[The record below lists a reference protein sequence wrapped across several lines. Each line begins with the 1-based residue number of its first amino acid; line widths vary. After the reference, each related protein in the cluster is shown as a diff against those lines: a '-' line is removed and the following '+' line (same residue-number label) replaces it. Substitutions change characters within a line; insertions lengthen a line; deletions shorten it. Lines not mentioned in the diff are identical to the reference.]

1 VKRDLNAKLASGIG
15 RWVDGARRY
24 SGWVIAFCSAV
35 TLVAAFYAATE
46 LGVNSDNVQMVAE
59 DLPSRRNHEAFAR
72 LFPNLENALLVVID
86 AQTPELAREAAT
98 ALEERLKADPDYVE
112 DAYVPGGGR
121 FFETHGL
128 LYRSPDELD
137 IFADQMARMQPILA
151 TLEQDPS
158 IASLASLIE
167 AGLEGTAQA
176 EAPSVSSEDWAAILD
191 SVGNATLAVYSE
203 FPLALSWEQILL
215 QGSEVEVARRRI
227 LVVHPVLD
235 FESFLTAG
243 TIMDRIREQAAEL
256 GLDPPHGVE
265 IRITGNPALNYEEVL
280 GLAWDLGLGGAVCFL
295 FVGGV
300 IFRALRSLRLVV
312 AALATLVVG
321 LIWSAATAAVVVG
334 HLNLVSAAFGVLFI
348 GLGVDFAI
356 HLGMAYAAGI
366 REGHEHDQALRQAS
380 ESVGGSLLICTLTTA
395 IGFFVFAPTD
405 YLGVAELGL
414 IAGYGM
420 FIILFLTLTLFPALL
435 SRWLRIKAPEEI
447 AGELHFRSTWWRFSE
462 THPGLVLGV
471 AGAFFAGSL
480 LLAPKARFD
489 LNVIEMRDAT
499 TESVQTFNDLLAQ
512 SGPMSPW
519 FVNSVAPDFES
530 AKALAQKMEG
540 LPSVASTLTLTDYV
554 PEDQAEKLEILTDLG
569 YLMDAPP
576 QTPDP
581 KDSRDLES
589 QIAAL
594 RDLHTFLGA
603 SWIENDSG
611 SELVASVRVLR
622 DKLDVFLA
630 RIENDDDPRVALEKL
645 DELLLSGLPD
655 QVARL
660 EMAINTNGIRL
671 EELPEDLV
679 SRMISSDGQIRVQ
692 TFPREDLGNEE
703 AFVRFTEE
711 VQSVDPQAA
720 GVAINLVGF
729 GRATR
734 SSFEQALISAIVI
747 ITALLFALWRRVGPV
762 LLVISPLALSS
773 LLTVA
778 AMVLLGIPFNF
789 GNIIVIPL
797 LLGIGVD
804 SGVHL
809 VQRALQ
815 SGGRAGDLMDSTTA
829 RAVFYS
835 ALTTTVSFGT
845 LAFSSHRGMAS
856 LGVVLAIGMVA
867 TVIGNLIVLPALLSR
882 FGPRPIADEV

>member
-1 VKRDLNAKLASGIG
+1 MKRDLNARLASGIG

-35 TLVAAFYAATE
+35 TLVAGFYAATE

-98 ALEERLKADPDYVE
+98 TLEARLKADSDHVE

-167 AGLEGTAQA
+167 AGLEGTAEA
-176 EAPSVSSEDWAAILD
+176 EAQAPSVSSEDWATILD

-256 GLDPPHGVE
+256 GLDPSHGVE

-356 HLGMAYAAGI
+356 HLGMAYAARI
-366 REGHEHDQALRQAS
+366 REGHEHDQALRQAG

-435 SRWLRIKAPEEI
+435 SRWLRIKNAR
-447 AGELHFRSTWWRFSE
+447 GNRWGTSFSI
-462 THPGLVLGV
+462 
-471 AGAFFAGSL
+471 
-480 LLAPKARFD
+480 D
-489 LNVIEMRDAT
+489 
-499 TESVQTFNDLLAQ
+499 
-512 SGPMSPW
+512 
-519 FVNSVAPDFES
+519 
-530 AKALAQKMEG
+530 
-540 LPSVASTLTLTDYV
+540 
-554 PEDQAEKLEILTDLG
+554 
-569 YLMDAPP
+569 
-576 QTPDP
+576 
-581 KDSRDLES
+581 
-589 QIAAL
+589 
-594 RDLHTFLGA
+594 
-603 SWIENDSG
+603 
-611 SELVASVRVLR
+611 LVAIL
-622 DKLDVFLA
+622 
-630 RIENDDDPRVALEKL
+630 
-645 DELLLSGLPD
+645 
-655 QVARL
+655 
-660 EMAINTNGIRL
+660 
-671 EELPEDLV
+671 
-679 SRMISSDGQIRVQ
+679 
-692 TFPREDLGNEE
+692 
-703 AFVRFTEE
+703 
-711 VQSVDPQAA
+711 
-720 GVAINLVGF
+720 
-729 GRATR
+729 
-734 SSFEQALISAIVI
+734 
-747 ITALLFALWRRVGPV
+747 
-762 LLVISPLALSS
+762 
-773 LLTVA
+773 
-778 AMVLLGIPFNF
+778 
-789 GNIIVIPL
+789 
-797 LLGIGVD
+797 
-804 SGVHL
+804 
-809 VQRALQ
+809 
-815 SGGRAGDLMDSTTA
+815 
-829 RAVFYS
+829 
-835 ALTTTVSFGT
+835 
-845 LAFSSHRGMAS
+845 
-856 LGVVLAIGMVA
+856 
-867 TVIGNLIVLPALLSR
+867 
-882 FGPRPIADEV
+882 

>member
-1 VKRDLNAKLASGIG
+1 MTTEIESKLA
-15 RWVDGARRY
+15 RWVARWIDGARRR
-24 SGWVIAFCSAV
+24 SGWAIAFCAGV
-35 TLVAAFYAATE
+35 TLFAGFYAATE

-86 AQTPELAREAAT
+86 AQTPELAREAAN
-98 ALEERLKADPDYVE
+98 ALQGRLAKDSEFVE
-112 DAYVPGGGR
+112 DAYVPGGGE

-128 LYRSPDELD
+128 LYRSVDELD
-137 IFADQMARMQPILA
+137 VFADQMARMQPILA
-151 TLEQDPS
+151 ALEQDPS
-158 IASLASLIE
+158 IANLASLIE
-167 AGLEGTAQA
+167 MGLEESASADAG
-176 EAPSVSSEDWAAILD
+176 PEDWATILE
-191 SVGNATLAVYSE
+191 SVGNATVAVYSE
-203 FPLALSWEQILL
+203 FPLALSWEQLL
-215 QGSEVEVARRRI
+215 LRGSDVEVARRRI

-243 TIMDRIREQAAEL
+243 TVMERIREHAREL
-256 GLDPPHGVE
+256 GLDPARGVE
-265 IRITGNPALNYEEVL
+265 VRITGNPALNYEEVL
-280 GLAWDLGLGGAVCFL
+280 GLAWDLGLGGVVCFL
-295 FVGGV
+295 FVAGV
-300 IFRALRSLRLVV
+300 LTRALRSFKLVI
-312 AALATLVVG
+312 AALATLLVG
-321 LIWSAATAAVVVG
+321 LVWSAATAAAVVG

-356 HLGMAYAAGI
+356 HLGMAYAARI
-366 REGHEHDQALRQAS
+366 REGLGHDRALVEAGS
-380 ESVGGSLLICTLTTA
+380 SVGGSLLVCTLTTA

-420 FIILFLTLTLFPALL
+420 FIIFFLTLTLFPALL
-435 SRWLRIKAPEEI
+435 SRWLRVENADEI
-447 AGELHFRSTWWRFSE
+447 AGELHLRSTWWRFSE
-462 THPGLVLGV
+462 THPGGVLAVALVLFV
-471 AGAFFAGSL
+471 GSL
-480 LLAPKARFD
+480 SLLPRARFD

-512 SGPMSPW
+512 SGAMSPW
-519 FVNSVAPDFES
+519 FVNSVAPDLAGAE
-530 AKALAQKMEG
+530 ALAREMES
-540 LPSVASTLTLTDYV
+540 LDSVASTLTISDYV
-554 PEDQAEKLEILTDLG
+554 PDEQDEKIEILTDLG
-569 YLMDAPP
+569 YLMDVPPLAGGAPL
-576 QTPDP
+576 QA
-581 KDSRDLES
+581 DLES

-594 RDLHTFLGA
+594 RDLHAFLGA
-603 SWIENDSG
+603 DWIDGDSR
-611 SELVASVRVLR
+611 SELVGSVRVLR
-622 DKLDVFLA
+622 EKLEIFLLRLQA
-630 RIENDDDPRVALEKL
+630 EENPRVALKKL

-660 EMAINTNGIRL
+660 KTAIETEAIRR
-671 EELPEDLV
+671 EDLPGDLV
-679 SRMISSDGQIRVQ
+679 SRMIASDGQVRVQ
-692 TFPREDLGNEE
+692 TFPRHDLGNEA

-711 VQSVDPQAA
+711 VQSIDPLAA

-734 SSFEQALISAIVI
+734 SSFEQALLSAIAI

-762 LLVISPLALSS
+762 LLVLSPLALSS
-773 LLTVA
+773 LMTVA
-778 AMVLLGIPFNF
+778 AMVLLDIPFNF

-804 SGVHL
+804 SGIHL
-809 VQRALQ
+809 VHRAQQ
-815 SGGRAGDLMDSTTA
+815 SGGRAADLMDSTTA

-856 LGVVLAIGMVA
+856 LGVVLSIGMVA

-882 FGPRPIADEV
+882 FRIR

>member
-1 VKRDLNAKLASGIG
+1 MSQDRSAILAHWVG
-15 RWVDGARRY
+15 RWVDGVRRR
-24 SGWVIAFCSAV
+24 SGWAIALCAGI
-35 TLVAAFYAATE
+35 TLTAGFYAATE

-86 AQTPELAREAAT
+86 AQTPERAREAAV
-98 ALEERLKADPDYVE
+98 ALETRLRADPEYVE
-112 DAYVPGGGR
+112 DAYVPGGGE
-121 FFETHGL
+121 FFEANGL
-128 LYRSPDELD
+128 LYRGTDDLD

-151 TLEQDPS
+151 ALEQDPS
-158 IASLASLIE
+158 IANLASLIE
-167 AGLEGTAQA
+167 AGLE
-176 EAPSVSSEDWAAILD
+176 EASEPGANAAVGPQDWSTILD

-203 FPLALSWEQILL
+203 FPLALSWEQLL
-215 QGSEVEVARRRI
+215 LEGSEVEVSRRRV

-243 TIMDRIREQAAEL
+243 RIMDRIREHATDL
-256 GLDPPHGVE
+256 GLNPARGVE

-280 GLAWDLGLGGAVCFL
+280 GLAWDLGLGGVVCFF
-295 FVGGV
+295 FVAGV
-300 IFRALRSLRLVV
+300 LSRALRSFRLVV
-312 AALATLVVG
+312 AALTTLLVG
-321 LIWSAATAAVVVG
+321 LIWSAAVAAVVVG

-356 HLGMAYAAGI
+356 HLGMAYAARI
-366 REGHEHDQALRQAS
+366 REGLEHDRALREAA
-380 ESVGGSLLICTLTTA
+380 ESVGGSLLICTMTTS

-420 FIILFLTLTLFPALL
+420 FIIFFLTLTLFPALL
-435 SRWLRIKAPEEI
+435 TRWLRVESAEGI

-462 THPGLVLGV
+462 RFPERVLVTALVLFV
-471 AGAFFAGSL
+471 GSL
-480 LLAPKARFD
+480 ALAPQARFD
-489 LNVIEMRDAT
+489 LNVIQMRDAT
-499 TESVQTFNDLLAQ
+499 TESVQAFNDLLAQ
-512 SGPMSPW
+512 SGAMSPW
-519 FVNSVAPDFES
+519 FVNSVAPDFDS
-530 AKALAQKMEG
+530 AQALAEKMQG
-540 LPSVASTLTLTDYV
+540 LESVASTLTLADYV
-554 PEDQAEKLEILTDLG
+554 PQDQEEKLEILADLG
-569 YLMDAPP
+569 YLMDTPP
-576 QTPDP
+576 LAEENKPGNN
-581 KDSRDLES
+581 LEV

-594 RDLHTFLGA
+594 ENLRRFLSADWIQRDTR
-603 SWIENDSG
+603 
-611 SELVASVRVLR
+611 SELVASVRILR
-622 DKLDVFLA
+622 DKLDLFLL
-630 RIENDDDPRVALEKL
+630 RVQKDDDPRAALEKL
-645 DELLLSGLPD
+645 DEILLSGLPA

-660 EMAINTNGIRL
+660 KLAINTDGIRRDD
-671 EELPEDLV
+671 LPADLV
-679 SRMISSDGQIRVQ
+679 ERMIAQSGQVRIQ
-692 TFPREDLGNEE
+692 TFPRDDLSNED

-711 VQSVDPQAA
+711 VQSIDPQAA

-734 SSFEQALISAIVI
+734 SSFEQALISAMVI
-747 ITALLFALWRRVGPV
+747 ITGLLFALWRRIGPV

-815 SGGRAGDLMDSTTA
+815 SGGRASDLMDSTTA

-856 LGVVLAIGMVA
+856 LGVVLAMGMVC
-867 TVIGNLIVLPALLSR
+867 TVIGNLIVLPGLLTR
-882 FGPRPIADEV
+882 FPPR